1 MKTTFNLQEYKDL
14 ARLTNA
20 EGMVLLKN
28 DGQLLPLA
36 KGTKIALFGRSQ
48 LNYYKSGTGSGG
60 AVNTEYVTGILDA
73 LQADDTY
80 QLNQRLL
87 DTYQAWVEEHPFDV
101 GNGWATEPW
110 SQLEMPLSMDLVQEA
125 AVTSDVAVIIIGRL
139 AGEDR
144 DNAAVSGSYLLTVEE
159 EQMLELVCKQFSKT
173 VVLLN
178 TGNIIDMKWVDKY
191 QPSSV
196 LYVWQGG
203 QEGGSAVLD
212 VLKGIVSPSG
222 KLADTIAYDIE
233 DYPSTPYFG
242 DPDRNLY
249 VEDIFVGYRYF
260 ETFAA
265 DKVMYPFGYGLSYT
279 EFALEAAGFTYIN
292 GIVTVQCKVTNVGH
306 YKGKEVV
313 QLYCQAPQGKLGKAA
328 RVLCGFAKTKE
339 LQPGESQLVEISC
352 DEYVMASYDDSGLTG
367 HAYAYC
373 LEAGE
378 YLFHLG
384 NSIRNTSVVGS
395 FRLEDCKVLQQL
407 KQAMAPTVAFER
419 MKAVATADGV
429 ALGKENVPLRQYDPM
444 DIVKVNRPQDMPI
457 TGDLGYKLEDV
468 RSGKVSL
475 EQFVA
480 QLSAHDLMCMVRGEG
495 MCSPKVT
502 PGTAGAFGGVTKSL
516 RDFGVPLGCCAD
528 GPSGIRM
535 DCGTIAFAMPNGTC
549 QACCF
554 NEELVE
560 ELYEM
565 EALELRKNRI
575 DTLLGPG
582 INIHRNPLNGR
593 NFEYFSEDP
602 LLTGRMVVAQLKGM
616 HKYHVTGTVKHF
628 ACNNQ
633 EYRRSFAEGIVSE
646 RAIRE
651 IYLKPFEMCVKEGD
665 AYCIMSTYGPVNG
678 FWTAS
683 SYDLLTRILRGEWN
697 YDGLVMT
704 DWWAKGNEEGGEGT
718 LSQVSAQVRSQ
729 NDLNMVNADADT
741 NSNGDDLVEGLASG
755 KVTLG
760 ELQRTAMNICRVLM
774 RMPAMWHSL
783 GQDDELD
790 QEMKRILS
798 EEENASQDIIN
809 LEMDENNRID
819 SSAIPTEKGRQA
831 ILCIRRNQMGRYKM
845 RFKLRVTTENPL
857 AQLPVSITKDRELLT
872 TISLR
877 GDENEWK
884 EFELDLGEIFNTY
897 FYMKFFFGQNGMEI
911 SDICCELY
919 EAY

>member
-28 DGQLLPLA
+28 DAQLLPLEQ
-36 KGTKIALFGRSQ
+36 GTKIALFGRSQ

-80 QLNQRLL
+80 QLNQKLL
-87 DTYQAWVEEHPFDV
+87 QTYQTWVEKHPFDV

-110 SQLEMPLSMDLVQEA
+110 SQLEMPLSAELVHEA
-125 AVTSDVAVIIIGRL
+125 AEASDVAVIIIGRL

-144 DNAAVSGSYLLTVEE
+144 DNAAVAGSYLLTVEE
-159 EQMLELVCKQFSKT
+159 ENMLELVCGQFDKT

-178 TGNIIDMKWVDKY
+178 TGNIIDMKWVEKY
-191 QPSSV
+191 QPSAV

-212 VLKGIVSPSG
+212 VLKGAVAPSG
-222 KLADTIAYDIE
+222 KLADTIAYNIE
-233 DYPSTPYFG
+233 DYPSTSHFG

-279 EFALEAAGFTYIN
+279 EFVLETAGFAYMN
-292 GIVTVQCKVTNVGH
+292 GIVTVQCKVTNVGQ
-306 YKGKEVV
+306 YRGKEVV
-313 QLYCQAPQGKLGKAA
+313 QLYCEAPQGKLGKPA
-328 RVLCGFAKTKE
+328 RVLCGFTKTKE
-339 LQPGESQLVEISC
+339 LQPGESCVVGISC
-352 DEYVMASYDDSGLTG
+352 DEYVFASYDDSGLTG
-367 HAYAYC
+367 HAYTYC

-384 NSIRNTSVVGS
+384 NSIRNTDVAGS
-395 FRLEDCKVLQQL
+395 FRLENCKVLQQL

-419 MKAVATADGV
+419 MRAVTTADGIV
-429 ALGKENVPLRQYDPM
+429 PGKEKVPLRQYDPM
-444 DIVKVNRPQDMPI
+444 DILKASRP
-457 TGDLGYKLEDV
+457 GDIPLTRDRGYKLEDV
-468 RSGKVSL
+468 RRGKVSL
-475 EQFVA
+475 EQFIA
-480 QLSAHDLMCMVRGEG
+480 QLSPHDLMCMVRGEG

-502 PGTAGAFGGVTKSL
+502 PGTAGAFGGVTKPL

-554 NEELVE
+554 NEALVE
-560 ELYEM
+560 ELYEL

-602 LLTGRMVVAQLKGM
+602 LLTGKMVVAQLKGM

-633 EYRRSFAEGIVSE
+633 EHRRSFAEAIVSE

-683 SYDLLTRILRGEWN
+683 CYDLLTRILRGEWN
-697 YDGLVMT
+697 FDGLVMT
-704 DWWAKGNEEGGEGT
+704 DWWAKGNEEGCEGT
-718 LSQVSAQVRSQ
+718 LDQVSAQVRSQ
-729 NDLNMVNADADT
+729 NDLNMVNTDADT
-741 NSNGDDLVEGLASG
+741 NSNGDDLVAGLASG

-760 ELQRTAMNICRVLM
+760 ELQRTAINICRVLM
-774 RMPAMWHSL
+774 RMPAMWHAL
-783 GQDDELD
+783 GIDDELD
-790 QEMKRILS
+790 LELKRIIA
-798 EEENASQDIIN
+798 EEENGAQDMIN
-809 LEMDENNRID
+809 LEMDAEGRID
-819 SSAIPTEKGRQA
+819 SSVIPTEKGRQA
-831 ILCIRRNQMGRYKM
+831 TLCIRRNQRGYYKM
-845 RFKLRVTTENPL
+845 QFKLRVTTRNPL
-857 AQLPVSITKDRELLT
+857 AQLPLSISKDRVLLT

-877 GDENEWK
+877 GDDNEWK
-884 EFELDLGEIFNTY
+884 EFEVDLGDVFNPY

-911 SDICCELY
+911 SDIRCELY
-919 EAY
+919 KAY